1 MDDGFKVLEK
11 LIYATQ
17 VRHKVLSSN
26 IANTDTPK
34 YRAKDIDFKSFIDD
48 AAASLRATNLRHI
61 QAAPPGAG
69 PVSNLNLVENQSWG
83 DDNNVEL
90 DMEVAKMTENGLLYE
105 AGVKLLSTKMRMIKN
120 ALGRR

>member
-1 MDDGFKVLEK
+1 MDNGFRILEK
-11 LIYATQ
+11 MVYAAQ
-17 VRHKVLSSN
+17 VRHKLLSSN

-34 YRAKDIDFKSFIDD
+34 YRAKDVDFKSFIED
-48 AAASLRATNLRHI
+48 ASASLKATDPRHM
-61 QAAPPGAG
+61 QAPAGSAG
-69 PVSNLNLVENQSWG
+69 PSGSLNVTESQSWG

-105 AGVKLLSTKMRMIKN
+105 TAVKLMSTKMRMIKN